1 MVTCQEYHRHLL
13 AMARCNKATPTIQEV
28 AAAMGISLIEATQ
41 HQSYLDDI
49 IREDREDYLKFEK
62 ERL

>member
-1 MVTCQEYHRHLL
+1 
-13 AMARCNKATPTIQEV
+13 MARCNKATPTIQEV

-49 IREDREDYLKFEK
+49 IREARDDYFKFEK